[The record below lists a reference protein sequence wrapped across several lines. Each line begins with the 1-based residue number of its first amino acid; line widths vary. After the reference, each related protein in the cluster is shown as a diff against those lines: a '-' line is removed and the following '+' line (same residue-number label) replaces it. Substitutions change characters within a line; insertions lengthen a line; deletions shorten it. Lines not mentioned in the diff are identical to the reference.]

1 MNITANPPVHTGGS
15 PSSGLLTRNYI
26 RILGWSLRHRW
37 VIVLATVLTFL
48 STPVLFMMVG
58 SDFVPKDDQSEFEIS
73 MILKEGTTLKQ
84 AEEICIEL
92 EPRLKQVR
100 GVTNVFTVIGPS
112 DGKSP
117 KGQGD
122 VTLVN
127 IYCRMTDL
135 RERDFSQ
142 RAAMAD
148 ARAIMADYPDIRA
161 AVQDVNI
168 FSSSAFKNAQLDVS
182 LRGPE
187 ASCATAKSVL
197 EQLYARLSQGEMI
210 GVGEVVGAIRHA
222 RTEEPDGEEP
232 SGELPQAQQI
242 RTRKRLITARTP
254 AQSAYLASLQRNDL
268 VFATGPAGTGKTY
281 LAVAFA
287 AACLESGRCDRL
299 ILSRPAVEAGERLG
313 FLPGDMREKVD
324 PYLRPLYDA
333 LYDVLPPDR
342 VERGMASGVIEI
354 APLAFMR
361 GRTLSHAIIILD
373 EAQNCTPVQL
383 KMFLTRLGDES
394 KMIVTGDP
402 TQVDLP
408 PGKDSGLLEAIK
420 LLRGIEEVDHIAFTR
435 ADVVR
440 RELVGKIVDAYE
452 SAPRKGERHG

>member
-1 MNITANPPVHTGGS
+1 VTSKASIRKASMARGRGAALKRPVTAEANGGS
-15 PSSGLLTRNYI
+15 EP
-26 RILGWSLRHRW
+26 
-37 VIVLATVLTFL
+37 TV
-48 STPVLFMMVG
+48 
-58 SDFVPKDDQSEFEIS
+58 
-73 MILKEGTTLKQ
+73 
-84 AEEICIEL
+84 
-92 EPRLKQVR
+92 
-100 GVTNVFTVIGPS
+100 VFF
-112 DGKSP
+112 D
-117 KGQGD
+117 
-122 VTLVN
+122 
-127 IYCRMTDL
+127 
-135 RERDFSQ
+135 
-142 RAAMAD
+142 
-148 ARAIMADYPDIRA
+148 DIRLVRDLLGDYDA
-161 AVQDVNI
+161 NLAVLEDRLGVEAVVNG
-168 FSSSAFKNAQLDVS
+168 NAVS

-197 EQLYARLSQGEMI
+197 EQLYGRLAQGEMI
-210 GVGEVVGAIRHA
+210 GAGEVVGAIRHA
-222 RTEEPDGEEP
+222 RAYKPDQGGATGP
-232 SGELPQAQQI
+232 DLPEAQQI

-333 LYDVLPPDR
+333 LYDVLPPER
-342 VERGMASGVIEI
+342 VERGIATGVIEI

-408 PGKDSGLLEAIK
+408 PGKDSGLLEAIR
-420 LLRGIEEVDHIAFTR
+420 LLGGIDEIDHIAFTR

-452 SAPRKGERHG
+452 SAPRKGGRHG

>member
-1 MNITANPPVHTGGS
+1 MTSKASIRKASMARGRGAALKRSRATEANGGGE
-15 PSSGLLTRNYI
+15 P
-26 RILGWSLRHRW
+26 
-37 VIVLATVLTFL
+37 TVVYF
-48 STPVLFMMVG
+48 
-58 SDFVPKDDQSEFEIS
+58 D
-73 MILKEGTTLKQ
+73 
-84 AEEICIEL
+84 
-92 EPRLKQVR
+92 
-100 GVTNVFTVIGPS
+100 
-112 DGKSP
+112 
-117 KGQGD
+117 
-122 VTLVN
+122 
-127 IYCRMTDL
+127 
-135 RERDFSQ
+135 
-142 RAAMAD
+142 
-148 ARAIMADYPDIRA
+148 DIRLVRDLLGDYDA
-161 AVQDVNI
+161 NLAVLEDRLGVEAVVNG
-168 FSSSAFKNAQLDVS
+168 NAVS
-182 LRGPE
+182 LRGPD

-197 EQLYARLSQGEMI
+197 EQLYGRLAEGEMI

-222 RTEEPDGEEP
+222 RGFEPDGGEEP
-232 SGELPQAQQI
+232 SGEHPEAQQI

-254 AQSAYLASLQRNDL
+254 AQSAYLASLQKNDL

-333 LYDVLPPDR
+333 LYDVLPPER
-342 VERGMASGVIEI
+342 VERGIATGVIEI

-408 PGKDSGLLEAIK
+408 PGKDSGLLEAIR
-420 LLRGIEEVDHIAFTR
+420 LLGGIEEIDHIAFTR

>member
-1 MNITANPPVHTGGS
+1 VESNGGGE
-15 PSSGLLTRNYI
+15 P
-26 RILGWSLRHRW
+26 
-37 VIVLATVLTFL
+37 TVVYF
-48 STPVLFMMVG
+48 
-58 SDFVPKDDQSEFEIS
+58 D
-73 MILKEGTTLKQ
+73 
-84 AEEICIEL
+84 
-92 EPRLKQVR
+92 
-100 GVTNVFTVIGPS
+100 
-112 DGKSP
+112 
-117 KGQGD
+117 
-122 VTLVN
+122 
-127 IYCRMTDL
+127 
-135 RERDFSQ
+135 
-142 RAAMAD
+142 
-148 ARAIMADYPDIRA
+148 DIRLVRDLLGDYDA
-161 AVQDVNI
+161 NLAVLEDRLGVEAIVNG
-168 FSSSAFKNAQLDVS
+168 NAVS

-197 EQLYARLSQGEMI
+197 EQLYDRLRQGEMI

-222 RTEEPDGEEP
+222 RAEGHDGEEP
-232 SGELPQAQQI
+232 GGGPPQAQQI

>member
-1 MNITANPPVHTGGS
+1 MARGRGAALKRSAAAEVNGAGEP
-15 PSSGLLTRNYI
+15 
-26 RILGWSLRHRW
+26 
-37 VIVLATVLTFL
+37 TV
-48 STPVLFMMVG
+48 
-58 SDFVPKDDQSEFEIS
+58 
-73 MILKEGTTLKQ
+73 
-84 AEEICIEL
+84 
-92 EPRLKQVR
+92 
-100 GVTNVFTVIGPS
+100 VFF
-112 DGKSP
+112 D
-117 KGQGD
+117 
-122 VTLVN
+122 
-127 IYCRMTDL
+127 
-135 RERDFSQ
+135 
-142 RAAMAD
+142 
-148 ARAIMADYPDIRA
+148 DIRLVRDLLGDYDA
-161 AVQDVNI
+161 NLAVLEDRLGVEAVVNG
-168 FSSSAFKNAQLDVS
+168 NAVS

-187 ASCATAKSVL
+187 TSCATAKSVL
-197 EQLYARLSQGEMI
+197 EQLYGRLAQGEMI
-210 GVGEVVGAIRHA
+210 GVGDVVGAIRHA
-222 RTEEPDGEEP
+222 RSFEPDESLE
-232 SGELPQAQQI
+232 SLPEAQQI
-242 RTRKRLITARTP
+242 RTRKRLITARTL

-333 LYDVLPPDR
+333 LYDVLAPER
-342 VERGMASGVIEI
+342 VERGLATGVIEI

-373 EAQNCTPVQL
+373 EAQNCTSVQL
-383 KMFLTRLGDES
+383 KMFLTRLGEES

-408 PGKDSGLLEAIK
+408 PGKDSGLLEAINI
-420 LLRGIEEVDHIAFTR
+420 LQGIDEIDHIAFTR

-452 SAPRKGERHG
+452 SAPLKGERHG